1 MASIIRVK
9 RSTGTSAPGSL
20 QYGELAYTVGVGTFG
35 NSGSR
40 LFIGDTLLNPL
51 IVGGKYYTDLLG
63 VGPGLV
69 ADQVNPGTTAN
80 GFVPILDENRKVD
93 QWNVDNL
100 RLDGNTLSS
109 QDTDGDILLD
119 PNGTGDIQIPDDTS
133 LVFGTSKDTSIHYD
147 EAGNDRLE
155 VEGADWYFASG
166 VSIYIDDTTSSSSVN
181 DGALVV
187 RGGVGIGSNLYVGY
201 DASIANDLTVGAV
214 SDDGIA
220 KINTNSLQLDIA
232 ETGAIRG
239 SLFASASDIVIGN
252 TVGILTIRNALVDI
266 NGDLNISEGDLTA
279 DLPLMNV
286 FTNNVNQA
294 NVLTSAYDIVIGAQT
309 GITTIRN
316 STLDLD
322 GDLNIDGGD
331 ITSNQSTF
339 NFLINNVTNANLLES
354 ATNIFLGATSGIVT
368 VRNNTVEFDNS
379 ADGSYVSIAAT
390 TAASSTTTGALRVA
404 GGVGI
409 ASDVYIGGSLYV
421 DNDIEVDGNFDIN
434 GGLDVDGDFSVDGN
448 VTLGNSAS
456 DAIYI
461 TGITTV
467 IGDISQTGAFTN
479 SGGAEIDE
487 IIIRNNVISTKPGSN
502 DTLYIDPYPDGLSN
516 EGIVVIKGDLQV
528 DGTTTSVNSNTVTVD
543 DPILELGKVF
553 TTRTVMSPVVVGVNT
568 IRLDSVVGLST
579 NDTVTGSANLSLS
592 GISTI
597 TVIDEANKII
607 TIQDNTVGGI
617 GTGTQL
623 TIQASYDTNTD
634 RGISFNYNTGTG
646 VENNK
651 IGFFGYVDFNRHWTY
666 IPEAT
671 ITNSVVSGVKGTLDV
686 GALFLDW
693 GVSGIST
700 RGVSYFDSNG
710 KLISTNS
717 PEIGYASTSNY
728 ILTTDASNI
737 PVWTDTLDGGEF

>member
-51 IVGGKYYTDLLG
+51 IVGGRYYTDLLG

-109 QDTDGDILLD
+109 QDVDGDIIFD
-119 PNGTGDIQIPDDTS
+119 PNGTGDIQVPDDTA

-155 VEGADWYFASG
+155 VEGADWYFGSG

-232 ETGAIRG
+232 EIGAIRG

-390 TAASSTTTGALRVA
+390 TAASSITTGALRVA

-528 DGTTTSVNSNTVTVD
+528 DGTTTSVNSNTVTIN
-543 DPILELGKVF
+543 DPILELGEVF

-579 NDTVTGSANLSLS
+579 NDTVTGSSNLSPS

-597 TVIDEANKII
+597 TVIDDVNKII
-607 TIQDNTVGGI
+607 TIQDNTIGGI
-617 GTGTQL
+617 STGTQL
-623 TIQASYDTNTD
+623 TIQTAYDTNTD

-646 VENNK
+646 VENNR

-686 GALFLDW
+686 GALLLDW

-710 KLISTNS
+710 KLVSTNS

-728 ILTTDASNI
+728 ILTTDASNV

>member
-69 ADQVNPGTTAN
+69 DGQQNPGTAAN
-80 GFVPILDENRKVD
+80 GFVPILDQNRKVD

-109 QDTDGDILLD
+109 QDTDGDIVLD
-119 PNGTGDIQIPDDTS
+119 PNGSGDIQIPDDTP

-166 VSIYIDDTTSSSSVN
+166 VSIYIDDDTNSTTTN

-187 RGGVGIGSNLYVGY
+187 GGGVGIGSDLNIGH
-201 DASIANDLTVGAV
+201 DASIANNLTVGAV

-220 KINTNSLQLDIA
+220 KIDTNSLQLDIA

-239 SLFASASDIVIGN
+239 SLFASASDIIIGN
-252 TVGILTIRNALVDI
+252 TVGILTIRNATVDI
-266 NGDLNISEGDLTA
+266 NGDLNISDGDLTA

-286 FTNNVNQA
+286 FTDNVNQA

-309 GITTIRN
+309 GVTTIRN

-339 NFLINNVTNANLLES
+339 NFLSNNVTNANLLES

-368 VRNNTVEFDNS
+368 VRNNTTEFNNS
-379 ADGSYVSIAAT
+379 SDGSYVSIAAT

-409 ASDVYIGGSLYV
+409 ASDVYVGGSLFI
-421 DNDIEVDGNFDIN
+421 DNDLEVNGNFNID
-434 GGLDVDGDFSVDGN
+434 GGLGVTGDFTVDGN

-456 DAIYI
+456 DSIYI

-467 IGDISQTGAFTN
+467 IGDINQTGAFTN
-479 SGGAEIDE
+479 NGGAEIDE

-516 EGIVVIKGDLQV
+516 EGTVVIKGDLQV

-579 NDTVTGSANLSLS
+579 NDTVTGSANLSPT

-617 GTGTQL
+617 STGTQL

-646 VENNK
+646 VANNK
-651 IGFFGYVDFNRHWTY
+651 LGFFGYVDSSRHWTY
-666 IPEAT
+666 IPDAT
-671 ITNSVVSGVKGTLDV
+671 ITNAVVSGVKGTLDV

-700 RGVSYFDSNG
+700 RGVSYFNTDG
-710 KLISTNS
+710 KLVSTNS

-728 ILTTDASNI
+728 ILTTNASNV

>member
-1 MASIIRVK
+1 
-9 RSTGTSAPGSL
+9 
-20 QYGELAYTVGVGTFG
+20 
-35 NSGSR
+35 

-69 ADQVNPGTTAN
+69 DGQQNPGTAAN
-80 GFVPILDENRKVD
+80 GFVPILDQNRKVD

-109 QDTDGDILLD
+109 QDTDGDIVLD
-119 PNGTGDIQIPDDTS
+119 PNGSGDIQIPDDTP

-166 VSIYIDDTTSSSSVN
+166 VSIYIDDDTNSTTTN

-187 RGGVGIGSNLYVGY
+187 GGGVGIGSDLNIGH
-201 DASIANDLTVGAV
+201 DASIANNLTVGAV

-220 KINTNSLQLDIA
+220 KIDTNSLQLDIA

-239 SLFASASDIVIGN
+239 SLFASASDIIIGN
-252 TVGILTIRNALVDI
+252 TVGILTIRNATVDI
-266 NGDLNISEGDLTA
+266 NGDLNISDGDLTA

-286 FTNNVNQA
+286 FTDNVNQA

-309 GITTIRN
+309 GVTTIRN

-339 NFLINNVTNANLLES
+339 NFLSNNVTNANLLES

-368 VRNNTVEFDNS
+368 VRNNTTEFNNS
-379 ADGSYVSIAAT
+379 SDGSYVSIAAT

-409 ASDVYIGGSLYV
+409 ASDVYVGGSLFI
-421 DNDIEVDGNFDIN
+421 DNDLEVNGNFNID
-434 GGLDVDGDFSVDGN
+434 GGLGVTGDFTVDGN

-456 DAIYI
+456 DSIYI

-467 IGDISQTGAFTN
+467 IGDINQTGAFTN
-479 SGGAEIDE
+479 NGGAEIDE

-516 EGIVVIKGDLQV
+516 EGTVVIKGDLQV

-579 NDTVTGSANLSLS
+579 NDTVTGSANLSPT

-617 GTGTQL
+617 STGTQL

-646 VENNK
+646 VANNK
-651 IGFFGYVDFNRHWTY
+651 LGFFGYVDSSRHWTY
-666 IPEAT
+666 IPDAT
-671 ITNSVVSGVKGTLDV
+671 ITNAVVSGVKGTLDV

-700 RGVSYFDSNG
+700 RGVSYFNTDG
-710 KLISTNS
+710 KLVSTNS

-728 ILTTDASNI
+728 ILTTNASNV

>member
-69 ADQVNPGTTAN
+69 SGQQNPGTAAN
-80 GFVPILDENRKVD
+80 GFVPILDQNRKVD

-109 QDTDGDILLD
+109 QDTDGDIVLD
-119 PNGTGDIQIPDDTS
+119 PNGSGDIQVPDDTA
-133 LVFGTSKDTSIHYD
+133 LVFGTSKDASIHYD

-155 VEGADWYFASG
+155 IEGADWYFASG
-166 VSIYIDDTTSSSSVN
+166 VTVYIDDSTSSTSTN

-187 RGGVGIGSNLYVGY
+187 RGGVGIGSELYVGH
-201 DASIANDLTVGAV
+201 DASIANNLTVGAV

-220 KINTNSLQLDIA
+220 RIDTNSLQLDIA

-239 SLFASASDIVIGN
+239 SLFASASDIIIGN
-252 TVGILTIRNALVDI
+252 TVGILTIRNSLVDI

-286 FTNNVNQA
+286 FTTNVNQA
-294 NVLTSAYDIVIGAQT
+294 NVLTSAYDIVIGAQS
-309 GITTIRN
+309 GVTTIRN

-322 GDLNIDGGD
+322 GNLNIDGGD

-339 NFLINNVTNANLLES
+339 NFLSNNVTAANLLES
-354 ATNIFLGATSGIVT
+354 ATNIFLGSTSGIVT
-368 VRNNTVEFDNS
+368 VRNSTIEFDNS
-379 ADGSYVSIAAT
+379 SDGSYVSIAAT
-390 TAASSTTTGALRVA
+390 TAASSTVDGALRVA

-409 ASDVYIGGSLYV
+409 ASDVYVGGSLFI
-421 DNDIEVDGNFDIN
+421 DNDLEVNGNFNID
-434 GGLDVDGDFSVDGN
+434 GGLDVNGDFSVDGN

-456 DAIYI
+456 DSIYI

-467 IGDISQTGAFTN
+467 TGDINQTGAFTN
-479 SGGAEIDE
+479 SGGVEIDDV
-487 IIIRNNVISTKPGSN
+487 IIRNNIISTKPGSS

-516 EGIVVIKGDLQV
+516 EGTVVIKGDLQV

-553 TTRTVMSPVVVGVNT
+553 TTRTVMSPVLVGVNT

-579 NDTVTGSANLSLS
+579 NDTVTGSANLSPS

-597 TVIDEANKII
+597 TVIDESNKII

-617 GTGTQL
+617 STGTQL
-623 TIQASYDTNTD
+623 TIQAAYDTNTD
-634 RGISFNYNTGTG
+634 RGISFNYNTGSG
-646 VENNK
+646 IANNK
-651 IGFFGYVDFNRHWTY
+651 LGFFGYVDSSRRWTY

-686 GALFLDW
+686 GALLLDW

-700 RGVSYFDSNG
+700 RGVSFFNADG
-710 KLISTNS
+710 KLVSTSS

-728 ILTTDASNI
+728 ILTTNASNV